1 MKQDKSLFIFFTFI
15 IRLSTALVKPR
26 CYNKAMNAF
35 IELLKALL
43 LGLIQGITE
52 WLPVSSTGHLILM
65 ETFWPFELSEAFS
78 DLFIVFIQVGS
89 VLAVLLL
96 FYKTLNP
103 LSGSVAHRH
112 NSLILWLKIV
122 VASVPAGI
130 LGILFDDMVDAVLYK
145 PWIIAVALVVY
156 GIAFIVVERMAL
168 PVKTSRLND
177 ISFTQAFGIGS
188 FQVLSLVPGTSRSG
202 STILGA
208 LILGLSRP
216 VAAEFSFMMAIPVL
230 LGAGAI
236 KLVKSGMAFSGLEWM
251 VLAVGFIT
259 AFVVSLAVMR
269 ALMAYV
275 KKHRFTPFA
284 YYRIGLGLVILVLVS
299 FQVL

>member
-1 MKQDKSLFIFFTFI
+1 VQW
-15 IRLSTALVKPR
+15 
-26 CYNKAMNAF
+26 YNKRMNVL

-43 LGLIQGITE
+43 LGIIQGITE
-52 WLPVSSTGHLILM
+52 WLPVSSTGHLILT
-65 ETFWPFELSEAFS
+65 ETFWPFELSEAFT

-89 VLAVLLL
+89 VLAVILL
-96 FYKTLNP
+96 FFKTLYP
-103 LSGSVAHRH
+103 FSGTSAHRH
-112 NSLILWLKIV
+112 NTIVLWLKIV

-130 LGILFDDMVDAVLYK
+130 LGILFDDVVDAVLYR
-145 PWIIAVALVVY
+145 PWIIAVALILY
-156 GIAFIVVERMAL
+156 GIAFIVIERMAL

-177 ISFTQAFGIGS
+177 ITFTQALGIGS

-230 LGAGAI
+230 LGAGGI
-236 KLVKSGMAFSGLEWM
+236 KLVKSGMAFSGVEWAA
-251 VLAVGFIT
+251 LAVGFIT
-259 AFVVSLAVMR
+259 AFLVSLVVMR

-275 KKHRFTPFA
+275 KKHQFTPFA

-299 FQVL
+299 LQLL

>member
-1 MKQDKSLFIFFTFI
+1 
-15 IRLSTALVKPR
+15 
-26 CYNKAMNAF
+26 MNVL

-43 LGLIQGITE
+43 LGIIQGITE
-52 WLPVSSTGHLILM
+52 WLPVSSTGHLILT
-65 ETFWPFELSEAFS
+65 EAFWPFELSETFTE
-78 DLFIVFIQVGS
+78 LFIVFIQVGS

-103 LSGSVAHRH
+103 LSGSTAHRH
-112 NSLILWLKIV
+112 NSLVLWLKIA

-130 LGILFDDMVDAVLYK
+130 LGVLFDDVVDAVLYK
-145 PWIIAVALVVY
+145 PWIIALALIAY
-156 GIAFIVVERMAL
+156 GIAFIWIEQMAI
-168 PVKTSRLND
+168 PVKTERLQD
-177 ISFTQAFGIGS
+177 ISFTQALGIGS

-208 LILGLSRP
+208 LVLGLSRP
-216 VAAEFSFMMAIPVL
+216 IAAEFSFMMAIPVL

-236 KLVKSGMAFSGLEWM
+236 KLIKSGMAFSGLEWAA
-251 VLAVGFIT
+251 LAVGFIT
-259 AFVVSLAVMR
+259 AFVVSLAAMR

-299 FQVL
+299 FSIL

>member
-1 MKQDKSLFIFFTFI
+1 
-15 IRLSTALVKPR
+15 
-26 CYNKAMNAF
+26 MNVL

-43 LGLIQGITE
+43 LGIIQGITE
-52 WLPVSSTGHLILM
+52 WLPVSSTGHLILA
-65 ETFWPFELSEAFS
+65 EAFWPFELSEAFT

-89 VLAVLLL
+89 VLAVVLL
-96 FYKTLNP
+96 FFKTLYP
-103 LSGSVAHRH
+103 FSGSRTHRH
-112 NSLILWLKIV
+112 NSLILWMKIA

-130 LGILFDDMVDAVLYK
+130 LGILFDDVVDEVLYR
-145 PWIIAVALVVY
+145 PWIIAVALIVY
-156 GIAFIVVERMAL
+156 GVAFILIERLAL

-177 ISFTQAFGIGS
+177 ITFTQALGIGS

-230 LGAGAI
+230 LGAGGI
-236 KLVKSGMAFSGLEWM
+236 KLIKSGMAFSGIEWLT
-251 VLAVGFIT
+251 LAVGFVS
-259 AFVVSLAVMR
+259 AFLVSLVVMR

-275 KKHRFTPFA
+275 KKHQFTPFA
-284 YYRIGLGLVILVLVS
+284 LYRIGLGLVILVLIS
-299 FQVL
+299 LQLLS

>member
-1 MKQDKSLFIFFTFI
+1 
-15 IRLSTALVKPR
+15 
-26 CYNKAMNAF
+26 MNNL

-43 LGLIQGITE
+43 LGIIQGVTE
-52 WLPVSSTGHLILM
+52 WLPVSSTGHLILA
-65 ETFWPFELSEAFS
+65 ETFWPFELSDAFTE
-78 DLFIVFIQVGS
+78 LFIVFIQVGS
-89 VLAVLLL
+89 VLAVILL
-96 FYKTLNP
+96 FFKTLYP
-103 LSGSVAHRH
+103 FSGSTIHRH
-112 NSLILWLKIV
+112 NSIVLWLKIV

-130 LGILFDDMVDAVLYK
+130 LGILFDDVVDAVLYR
-145 PWIIAVALVVY
+145 PWIIAVALIGY
-156 GIAFIVVERMAL
+156 GIAFIVIERLAL

-177 ISFTQAFGIGS
+177 ISFKQALGIGS

-230 LGAGAI
+230 LGAGGI
-236 KLVKSGMAFSGLEWM
+236 KLLKSGMAFSGLEWAA
-251 VLAVGFIT
+251 LAVGFIS
-259 AFVVSLAVMR
+259 AFLVSLVVMR

-284 YYRIGLGLVILVLVS
+284 YYRIGLGLVLLVLIS
-299 FQVL
+299 LQLL

>member
-1 MKQDKSLFIFFTFI
+1 
-15 IRLSTALVKPR
+15 
-26 CYNKAMNAF
+26 MNNL

-43 LGLIQGITE
+43 LGIIQGITE
-52 WLPVSSTGHLILM
+52 WLPVSSTGHLILT
-65 ETFWPFELSEAFS
+65 ETFWPFELSNAFTE
-78 DLFIVFIQVGS
+78 LFIVFIQVGS

-96 FYKTLNP
+96 FFKTLYP
-103 LSGSVAHRH
+103 FSGTSAHRH
-112 NSLILWLKIV
+112 NSIVLWLKIV

-130 LGILFDDMVDAVLYK
+130 LGILFDDVVDAVLYR
-145 PWIIAVALVVY
+145 PWIIAVALIGY
-156 GIAFIVVERMAL
+156 GIAFLVIERLAL
-168 PVKTSRLND
+168 PVKTSNLND
-177 ISFTQAFGIGS
+177 ISFKQALGIGS

-230 LGAGAI
+230 LGAGGI
-236 KLVKSGMAFSGLEWM
+236 KLLKSGMAFSSLEWAA
-251 VLAVGFIT
+251 LAVGFIS
-259 AFVVSLAVMR
+259 AFAVSLIVMR
-269 ALMAYV
+269 TLMAYV

-299 FQVL
+299 LQLL